1 MRRAKDPAE
10 ASRVAGPVNWPDG
23 PPTSAV
29 VELVRGL
36 EISIGRRVD
45 GSLHGNYQGIT
56 PGHGSEPG
64 ESRVY
69 QPGDDVRRIDWNV
82 TARTQE
88 TYVRDQIAD
97 RDLEAWLVVDS
108 SAAMRFGTITMEKAQ
123 VALAAAACIGFLTV
137 RNKNRIGAVLVA
149 GPHIKV
155 MPPRT
160 GRDQVRAILT
170 NIASPPSSEHLGRS
184 DLAGAIDRVARLSKR
199 RGFVSVIADFPVGQP
214 GGDAWIDSLTRLG
227 LRHDILAIP
236 IHDPRERNV
245 PPIGIVNLSDPSTGR
260 TREVRITAD
269 VQRRFAEGAAAQVEQ
284 QQSAMRRAGSDVIEL
299 RTDSD
304 WLGTIIGHVRRR
316 AVQVVNA
323 QVIRR

>member
-1 MRRAKDPAE
+1 MRRAKDA
-10 ASRVAGPVNWPDG
+10 VAGPVNWPDG
-23 PPTSAV
+23 PPTTAV

-97 RDLEAWLVVDS
+97 RDLEAWLVVDA
-108 SAAMRFGTITMEKAQ
+108 SAAMRFGTIKMEKAQ
-123 VALAAAACIGFLTV
+123 IALAAAACTGFLTV
-137 RNKNRIGAVLVA
+137 RNKNRVGAVLVA
-149 GPHIKV
+149 GPHVKV
-155 MPPRT
+155 MPPRA

-170 NIASPPSSEHLGRS
+170 NIASPPPSEHLGRS

-199 RGFVSVIADFPVGQP
+199 RGFVAVIADFPVGQP
-214 GGDAWIDSLTRLG
+214 HGDAWIDALTRLG
-227 LRHDILAIP
+227 LKHDILAIP

-245 PPIGIVNLSDPSTGR
+245 PPIGIVTVADPSTGR
-260 TREVRITAD
+260 TREVRVTAD
-269 VQRRFAEGAAAQVEQ
+269 VQRKFAEAAASQAEQ
-284 QQSAMRRAGSDVIEL
+284 RQAALRRAGADVIEL

-323 QVIRR
+323 QVLRR